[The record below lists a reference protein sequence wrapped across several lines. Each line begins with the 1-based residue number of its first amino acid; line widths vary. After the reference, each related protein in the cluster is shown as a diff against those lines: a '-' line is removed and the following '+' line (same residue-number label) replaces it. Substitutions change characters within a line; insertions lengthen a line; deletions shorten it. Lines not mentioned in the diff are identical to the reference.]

1 MLCERSRFLLQG
13 LKCRRTFVTVS
24 TAAEKVFSDT
34 SSAAFLAA
42 AGNLKS
48 VPQLHVTGRAN
59 VGKSTLFN
67 AVLGR
72 KTLLHTSSK
81 AGRTREL
88 NFYRVGKDP
97 GKLVLVDAPGYGAR
111 GKREWGE
118 LFDGYLETRKQLK
131 RVYILFN
138 AKHGLNETDTS
149 MLQHLSR
156 YLISKEGTQ
165 PFTLQ
170 SVITKVDLVP
180 SNQVA
185 AAIGQIKKDIFA
197 AAPLC
202 LPPILTSCEMD
213 PPFGIE
219 NIRKNIA
226 EACELA

>member
-1 MLCERSRFLLQG
+1 MQLL
-13 LKCRRTFVTVS
+13 LLT
-24 TAAEKVFSDT
+24 D
-34 SSAAFLAA
+34 
-42 AGNLKS
+42 AG
-48 VPQLHVTGRAN
+48 GCRAN

-72 KTLLHTSSK
+72 KSLLHTSSK

-88 NFYRVGKDP
+88 NFYRVGKEP
-97 GKLVLVDAPGYGAR
+97 GKLVMVDAPGYGAR

-138 AKHGLNETDTS
+138 AKHGLNETDS
-149 MLQHLSR
+149 LMLQHLSQ
-156 YLISKEGTQ
+156 YLMSKDGKQ

-180 SNQVA
+180 SNQIA
-185 AAIGQIKKDIFA
+185 ATVEKMKKDIFA

-202 LPPILTSCEMD
+202 LPPLLTSCEMD
-213 PPFGIE
+213 PPFGIDKV
-219 NIRKNIA
+219 RKNIA
-226 EACELA
+226 EACGLV